1 MIVFACSLLMV
12 YEWLA
17 KLASKPTVSDL
28 SHRRPW
34 SLLVWGWFALLG
46 LHFIGEAQRGRRP

>member
-34 SLLVWGWFALLG
+34 SVLVWGWFIALG
-46 LHFIGEAQRGRRP
+46 VHFVMERRKK